1 MSAVP
6 NRFPRTTI
14 ETYVEH
20 HIEDWDTEDLL
31 AELHRRNVEE
41 PCGPQQILDG
51 PQQILEMFHAMKF
64 GQHDRALELLRV
76 YLMDITGKVLP

>member
-41 PCGPQQILDG
+41 PRGPQQILD
-51 PQQILEMFHAMKF
+51 MYHAMKF

-76 YLMDITGKVLP
+76 YLMDLLGKVLP